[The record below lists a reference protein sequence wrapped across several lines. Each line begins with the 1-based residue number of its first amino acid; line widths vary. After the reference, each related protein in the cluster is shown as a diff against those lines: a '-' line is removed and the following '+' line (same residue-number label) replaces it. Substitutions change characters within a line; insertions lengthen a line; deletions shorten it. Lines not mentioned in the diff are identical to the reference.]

1 MVKEK
6 KIGCMIFSIGKTYR
20 KLSQC
25 AVRSFKKFHPDV
37 DVHYIDESN
46 VDNFK
51 VNKYI
56 PEQLRDHY
64 GILRFAIAAEI
75 MGTEEYDKFIVLGAD
90 TITCS
95 RLDEFIDQDTP
106 DIIFTSDYPYQLN
119 LGYAYADKIFV
130 IASPVLAAKKD
141 PESGAF
147 VWDPENP
154 GLMFIDVN
162 RANEQEDVR
171 VIDYLHANADVTC
184 FNSLAALKDVYKFS
198 LKHWKD
204 YHQNVHL
211 IKSQEKNSD
220 LYFYG
225 DQGALNIIA
234 TFSLYQAFK
243 GVELPPPLKYSVPSY
258 KIQFVDVPYEFASVV
273 YNATGKKSLD
283 ERREQAKIEAPVRH
297 EKATELGSGEIG
309 PSVSHYHTKDDKL
322 YTIDDKQIKV
332 WHYHTG
338 FGSLIQ
344 QELADKSEMSP
355 EEKNALIQKEYCRK
369 VNIFIFEIFN
379 QETRDFFTNHCD
391 CGDFFQKEFTLE

>member
-20 KLSQC
+20 KFSQC

-75 MGTEEYDKFIVLGAD
+75 MGTQEYDKFIVLGAD

-95 RLDEFIDQDTP
+95 RLDEFIDEDRP

-119 LGYAYADKIFV
+119 LGYAYKEDIFV
-130 IASPVLAAKKD
+130 VTTPLL
-141 PESGAF
+141 GAVF
-147 VWDPENP
+147 DEKSETYMWNSENP
-154 GLMFIDVN
+154 TVIFTDVLSAYE
-162 RANEQEDVR
+162 REDVQ
-171 VIDYLHANADVTC
+171 VIDYLHANADVIC
-184 FNSLAALKDVYKFS
+184 FNNLDALKDVYKFS
-198 LKHWKD
+198 LKHWRD
-204 YHQNVHL
+204 YHQNASL
-211 IKSQEKNSD
+211 IKSQKLNPD

-258 KIQFVDVPYEFASVV
+258 NIQFVDVPYEFATVV
-273 YNATGKKSLD
+273 YNATGKKSMD
-283 ERREQAKIEAPVRH
+283 ERHEQAKIEAPVKH
-297 EKATELGSGEIG
+297 EKADEVGSAEIG
-309 PSVSHYHTKDDKL
+309 PSVGDYHVKDDKL
-322 YTIDDKQIKV
+322 YTVDDKQIKV

-338 FGSLIQ
+338 FGGAIQ
-344 QELADKSEMSP
+344 RELANKSEMSP

-369 VNIFIFEIFN
+369 VNAFIFEIFN